1 MNNEI
6 KILKDAGFENIKLV
20 ATFESNGLDFKSM
33 YIAKYGKFYRFVQ
46 IDSTLSNHVW
56 SVGEPYNSI
65 KDIMSDAY
73 IYLKS
78 IWSFKDEEITE
89 EVKKAHQTAMLG
101 FEITKEEIG
110 ALEYARDIFSS
121 PNQSEMAEIN
131 AYYLTKL
138 LKKLKTSK

>member
-20 ATFESNGLDFKSM
+20 ATFESNGLDFKNM

-46 IDSTLSNHVW
+46 IDSALSNHAW
-56 SVGEPYNSI
+56 SVGEPYNTI

-89 EVKKAHQTAMLG
+89 EVKRAHQ
-101 FEITKEEIG
+101 I
-110 ALEYARDIFSS
+110 
-121 PNQSEMAEIN
+121 
-131 AYYLTKL
+131 
-138 LKKLKTSK
+138 